1 MVYLKIQIQKECIY
15 LIIFI
20 RINIQFIRHEDGKIF
35 NVKGR
40 VGDTL
45 LETAINNNIEVG
57 GIHFG
62 NSGAP
67 VRKIHSSKWTEDLFG
82 EGPVSN
88 ASQVYIAN
96 EYLHKLPNMQEEEK
110 EIIDEIYY
118 VPKSPKY
125 YYYYKLK

>member
-1 MVYLKIQIQKECIY
+1 MNLSILIYRIQIQ
-15 LIIFI
+15 FI
-20 RINIQFIRHEDGKIF
+20 KHEDGTTKT
-35 NVKGR
+35 VRGR

-45 LETAINNNIEVG
+45 LQTAMNNQIEIG
-57 GIHFG
+57 GTHFG

-67 VRKIHSSKWTEDLFG
+67 VRKNRTPRWSEDLFG

-88 ASQVYIAN
+88 ASQVFITK
-96 EYLHKLPNMQEEEK
+96 EYLSKLPPMQEEEK

-125 YYYYKLK
+125 HLI